1 LCLNKKMIDF
11 MCNFESNKSINK
23 YKTKIFISS
32 CLIMP
37 RNRELDDAAMCL
49 LQVHHHTSWLC
60 RSTRQWV
67 KQRKKTRIQRKK
79 QQLHRLQCKQIMKL
93 FKKILKQVLFEKFCS
108 EEQAFE
114 NLIEENRKAVTA
126 PAWVSANKK
135 AQARL

>member
-1 LCLNKKMIDF
+1 
-11 MCNFESNKSINK
+11 
-23 YKTKIFISS
+23 
-32 CLIMP
+32 MP
-37 RNRELDDAAMCL
+37 RNRELDDAAMRL

-60 RSTRQWV
+60 RKISTRHWV
-67 KQRKKTRIQRKK
+67 KQRKKTRNQRKK

-93 FKKILKQVLFEKFCS
+93 FKKILKQVIFEKFCF

-114 NLIEENRKAVTA
+114 NLITENRKAVTA